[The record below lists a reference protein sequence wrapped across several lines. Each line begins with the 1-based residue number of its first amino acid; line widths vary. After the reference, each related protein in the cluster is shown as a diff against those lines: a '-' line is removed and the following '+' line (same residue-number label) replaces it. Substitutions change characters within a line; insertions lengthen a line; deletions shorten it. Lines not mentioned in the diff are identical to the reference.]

1 MRYDVIVA
9 GGGLVAATLAC
20 RAMGLGTRA
29 AVCPGAPRVRYDVI
43 VAGGGLV
50 AATLARRAM
59 GLAGRVPRL
68 ALGLRP

>member
-1 MRYDVIVA
+1 M
-9 GGGLVAATLAC
+9 
-20 RAMGLGTRA
+20 
-29 AVCPGAPRVRYDVI
+29 RYDVI

-68 ALGLRP
+68 ALGLLA